1 MTEEQKQR
9 LRQISQQ
16 RIAKTKEI
24 KELVEEWSAAME
36 PLFAMQVEVINLLE
50 NDLQPFDWIC
60 EGCWQSRT
68 SK

>member
-50 NDLQPFDWIC
+50 NDLQPFD
-60 EGCWQSRT
+60 
-68 SK
+68 